1 MSDHNRL
8 NPHIPQPQRNTET
21 SGNPHHI
28 EQNTFLSGSSA
39 GMFNHSANTHVQ
51 HMAAMPSLYEL
62 LQPVNASY
70 RDRAGKRARC
80 LQGTRKDVLT
90 TIQKWVD
97 QLETSQPI
105 CWLNGPAGFGK
116 STIAQTIAEWCADQ
130 KRLAASFFFFR
141 GMGHRE
147 KMSHLIPTLAFQLS
161 STVRGMEPLL
171 KNALDKEPYILNTPL
186 NYQFDILIMEPIIV
200 CNRKRLPVV
209 IVIDALDECI
219 RQGGVSM
226 EEFIDVVIDA
236 CGARKSEVPFRLF
249 ITSRI
254 EEHLRKKLETPDAE
268 GVILQ
273 LKLQNFD
280 ATEDIRM
287 FFQSEF
293 KRIYH
298 ANRKLMLMDKV
309 PQPWPSPE
317 ILDVLVKKA
326 AGSYIYSSTFVDF
339 VSEKGGMPH
348 QKLLDALKAHGLDN
362 LYSQV
367 FSNALYPGGTPVAMA
382 ELVRIMGVLLLLRY
396 TLSIKELATF
406 LNIPPRTLVEY
417 FLSIQSILLIPE
429 SDIDPVQLVHTSL
442 RDFLMIPAR
451 SGTYFI
457 DPPIRH
463 ISIAIGCLDIMT
475 KNKTEFLFEKEP
487 LQYASTEWLAHLRK
501 ALCEG
506 DQCPSDL
513 SLFVSLKDSLTS
525 FASSSLDPWLHSMIV
540 YTMRHGMESRFPP
553 LELSQCPQS
562 LQSTLTSLYNMLD
575 QTIFV
580 RIVLVSCINH

>member
-51 HMAAMPSLYEL
+51 HSIFNEISGSQNHVVNNIMNVAAMPSLYEL

-487 LQYASTEWLAHLRK
+487 LH
-501 ALCEG
+501 
-506 DQCPSDL
+506 
-513 SLFVSLKDSLTS
+513 
-525 FASSSLDPWLHSMIV
+525 SSLDPWLHSMIV